1 MYITQQ
7 PQVKLFYIKYVFIF
21 ILLSLILFVLFKD
34 FCLRM
39 KYYRKQKKK
48 KEIQPYFVNK
58 TKYIHFLSQNINKTN
73 NTIKKARCFLKKLF
87 LNNIFFY
94 ILLYLIITRFL
105 GYKNYCAGL
114 VLHNIYTIFCCY
126 C

>member
-21 ILLSLILFVLFKD
+21 ILLSLMLFVLFKD

-58 TKYIHFLSQNINKTN
+58 TKYIHFLSQNINK
-73 NTIKKARCFLKKLF
+73 
-87 LNNIFFY
+87 
-94 ILLYLIITRFL
+94 
-105 GYKNYCAGL
+105 
-114 VLHNIYTIFCCY
+114 
-126 C
+126 